1 MYLVKSVDGGKRLQ
15 YSKIDSVY
23 SAASSTLPLNEGDG
37 YVKKLV
43 MISLHCI
50 NWADSAS
57 LCLFSLLHI
66 HATRHTHFSTISIIS
81 RVCSDAS
88 AYIRTATY
96 SSSVSYTTGFDT

>member
-15 YSKIDSVY
+15 YSKMDSVY

-50 NWADSAS
+50 N
-57 LCLFSLLHI
+57 
-66 HATRHTHFSTISIIS
+66 
-81 RVCSDAS
+81 
-88 AYIRTATY
+88 
-96 SSSVSYTTGFDT
+96 